1 MSYQSSFF
9 VIYSPSR
16 LHQRAEPAKKVPLKR
31 APMGERRFTY
41 ASLIILL
48 LASLITFRLAQLMIV
63 DHSSYKKLALNTQ
76 EVSSKLLPKRG
87 EIFLQD
93 TRSGEKYPLAV
104 NRDYFL
110 LFADT
115 REIGSYD
122 TASSVLKTLSDTFS
136 YDDKKRE
143 KVAEQ
148 LNKRTDP
155 YEPIEDKVEESVMNA
170 LKDKKLPGI
179 HFVRKPFRYYP
190 ENNLA
195 ANVVGFVR
203 KSDSGQPKG
212 SYGIEGFFEK
222 ELSGEAGYV
231 LGAESAGGR
240 LIALSGLD
248 LQDSKDGANITLTVD
263 RTLQFEACK
272 RLLAGMKEYQ
282 ATSAG
287 LIIMDPKTGAI
298 RAMCS
303 FPDFNPNEY
312 NKVSSAEDYNNSTIF
327 TSYEPGSIFKT
338 ITMAAALNEGLISPT
353 TPFYDTGSRE
363 GLCSKPIR
371 NAENKI
377 YKDTNMTGVLED
389 SINIGMIH
397 IAEQLGT
404 KRFREYVE
412 QFGFGV
418 KEGIELDTESS
429 GTIDSLSKNKKQ
441 SIDCYT
447 ATASFGQGLT
457 VTPLQMVSAYAAI
470 ANGGKLMKPYIVDTI
485 EYSNGKREK
494 TKPQE
499 VRQVLTSKAA
509 SLLSGMLVN
518 VVENGHAQQ
527 ARSETHYIGGKTG
540 TAQIPGPGGY
550 TEDTIHSFVG
560 FGPVG
565 DPKYVMIV
573 KYEKPQRKYA
583 ESTAV
588 PVYSDISKFILDYY
602 QVPPNRK

>member
-1 MSYQSSFF
+1 M
-9 VIYSPSR
+9 IYSSSR
-16 LHQRAEPAKKVPLKR
+16 LRERAQPPKKAVSVKPKRVPE
-31 APMGERRFTY
+31 GDRRFTY
-41 ASLIILL
+41 ASIIILL
-48 LASLITFRLAQLMIV
+48 LAACITFRLVTLMIF
-63 DHSSYKKLALNTQ
+63 DHASYKKLALNTQ

-93 TRSGEKYPLAV
+93 TRSGERYPLAV

-115 REIGSYD
+115 REIGSFE
-122 TASSVLKTLSDTFS
+122 TASSVLKTLSDVFV
-136 YDDKKRE
+136 YDDQKRE
-143 KVAEQ
+143 KVLQQ

-155 YEPIEDKVEESVMNA
+155 YEPIEDKVEEAVMNK
-170 LKDKKLPGI
+170 LKEQNLPGI

-190 ENNLA
+190 ENTLA
-195 ANVVGFVR
+195 SNVVGFVR
-203 KSDSGQPKG
+203 KSDTGLPKG
-212 SYGIEGFFEK
+212 SYGIEGYFEK

-231 LGAESAGGR
+231 QGSESAGGR
-240 LIALSGLD
+240 LIALSGFD
-248 LQDSKDGANITLTVD
+248 LQESKDGANITLTVD
-263 RTLQFEACK
+263 RTLEFEACK
-272 RLLAGMKEYQ
+272 RLQAGMVEYG
-282 ATSAG
+282 AASAG
-287 LIIMDPKTGAI
+287 LIIMDPLTGAI

-312 NKVSSAEDYNNSTIF
+312 NKVTSPEDYNNSNIF
-327 TSYEPGSIFKT
+327 TSYEPGSIFKP
-338 ITMAAALNEGLISPT
+338 ITMAAALNEGLVNPL
-353 TPFYDTGSRE
+353 TPFYDSGSRE

-371 NAENKI
+371 NAENKV
-377 YKDTNMTGVLED
+377 YKDTNMTGVLEN
-389 SINIGMIH
+389 SINIGMIS

-429 GTIDSLSKNKKQ
+429 GTIESLSKNKKQ

-457 VTPLQMVSAYAAI
+457 VTPLQMVTAYAAI
-470 ANGGKLMKPYIVDTI
+470 ANGGKLMKPYIVDKI
-485 EYSNGKREK
+485 EYSDGKIEK
-494 TKPQE
+494 TKPEE
-499 VRQVLTSKAA
+499 VRQVLTKKAA
-509 SLLSGMLVN
+509 TLLSGMLVN
-518 VVENGHAQQ
+518 VVENGHAKL
-527 ARSETHYIGGKTG
+527 ARSDTHYIGGKTG

-550 TEDTIHSFVG
+550 TDETIHSFVG

-565 DPKYVMIV
+565 DAPKYVMII

-602 QVPPNRK
+602 QVPPNKK